1 MRKHH
6 LRESIKSFFG
16 SHVDPE
22 KDEELKGTKTEIED
36 KVQKILNLI
45 KEEDEDEKGG
55 NTVGKSKKEPLVELI
70 EDFHK
75 HYQSLYARY
84 DHLTGELREKVHG
97 KQEKDTFSS
106 SGSDSDSDY
115 SSKEQGSKNGKLQNE
130 FQKVTDDIKQ
140 ELQSAHLEVADLKRK
155 LTETTEE
162 KEALHLEYQTALNK
176 IQEAEKMISDLKMEA
191 EMLNGENSKL
201 LLEIRDLNQRLDG
214 ASMLEAELNQK
225 LEDITRERT
234 DLLVEKETALQRI
247 KEGEKIIE
255 ELKVV
260 TNQLNDEKKTLQ
272 LELEDLKG
280 ILCTTKDQL
289 ECSEQEVANLIQAQK
304 ATEEQNSS
312 LSSKIL
318 ELSSEINGAQDKIQE
333 LVTKSSQLGEKL
345 GEREKELASHT
356 EMHETHK
363 SETSAQMR
371 GLELELDSL
380 HTQKGEIEKQKADEL
395 SSLLKK
401 LEEKE
406 KDSLSQIE
414 DMTTWINNLQLVLEV
429 ETLQTQKSKLEEQLV
444 RDSNEA
450 SGQVKGLLDKVNE
463 KQKELE
469 TLNSQKIEFEFQL
482 EKKILEMS
490 EYLVRIGTLEEES
503 EKNIADQRKMIEEKE
518 GLMVQVKDLERELD
532 FLQNQNS
539 DLEEQ
544 LRSKNQET
552 DQMLAEKERLQDRI
566 SELENELSALQ
577 KKSKDGEDEAS
588 AQITT
593 LAAQVNDLKMEVD
606 SLHAQKAESESH
618 IENKAQEITQFLV
631 QIENLKEELAN
642 KAMDGQRMM
651 EERQSLTMQVKDL
664 EEQMENKNQD
674 IDHLRQEKEGLQ
686 ERISELE
693 KTLVEQ
699 EESSFTLQKQVE
711 DVRNEASAQIMAL
724 TTQVNDLQQELDSTH
739 SAKSQL
745 VLQIERC
752 KQESSESLTQVEN
765 QNSELANKVADQ
777 QRMLKEQEDAFNEL
791 REEHK
796 RLEVLFQECKANL
809 EVAERKIEEME
820 EELQKSI
827 DSKDRKVD
835 ELEETIEDLKRDLEM
850 KGDEV
855 SMLIENVS
863 TIEVKLRLSNQ
874 KLRVTEQLLTENEE
888 SHRKKEEKF
897 QQEQRLLEERI
908 ARLSGAIATYK
919 EAQVKIIKVIW
930 EKVNNTM
937 TGLDTVMLKFEE
949 DYGHFESRVCEILN
963 ELQVA
968 KNWVNETNT
977 EKQQLKDEL
986 SVLIEQLR
994 DKKEKELVLR
1004 ERIREL
1010 EAKLH
1015 NTEDEKQNLIK
1026 NFKMLEEKIG
1036 ELEKTMS
1043 EKDEGIL
1050 GLGEEKREAIRQLCI
1065 WIDYHRSRCEDLKEM
1080 LSKVLSGRRPIAT

>member
-1 MRKHH
+1 MTRSHWRESIKSLGSHIDPEKEEQLRKTKIEIDNKVARIMKLIKNKNQGKKDGNPAKNSELVELIEDFHKQYQELYALYGNLRDDVREKVQSKEHKEGSSSTSSSDTESYHSLDEASSRSSSRTDLSQRARDDFKLKLETSSSEITDLRNKLTAMIKEKEDLHSEHMATLSKIQESKKIIEGLRTEADRTERTKQKLLNECTQLKEKLVEKEKELFSLSRLHESTVPTQIKVLEREVSSLKLELKKLGTQKTVLEQQIGGRETNSKHLIEENLGLRARILQLERKSLEREDELSSLSRKLEENESKSMSKTEELMANANNLQLEINTLRTQKCDLEEQVVFKSNEATSQVKGVMDQVNVLQQELHSLSSQKSESETRIRVAEQLHVENKDVYGKTKEKYEQEHMDLKERVVSTEIAMKRMKDISLTANDMLTGLDTAALKFEECSGNFLNRISKSSCEVLFAKDWVRRKNNAIKHVQEDLDCLLVQLDTKEVEILGFREKVKMRKHQ

-115 SSKEQGSKNGKLQNE
+115 SSKEKGSKNGKLQNE

-247 KEGEKIIE
+247 KEGEKITE

-289 ECSEQEVANLIQAQK
+289 ECSEQEVANLIRAQK

-333 LVTKSSQLGEKL
+333 LVTKSSWLREKL
-345 GEREKELASHT
+345 GEREKELVSHT

-363 SETSAQMR
+363 SETSARMR

-463 KQKELE
+463 KQQELE
-469 TLNSQKIEFEFQL
+469 TLNSQKIEFESQL

-503 EKNIADQRKMIEEKE
+503 EKNIADQQKMLEEKE

-532 FLQNQNS
+532 SLQNQNS
-539 DLEEQ
+539 NLEEQ
-544 LRSKNQET
+544 LRTPVIEPKTSSNRT
-552 DQMLAEKERLQDRI
+552 VT
-566 SELENELSALQ
+566 
-577 KKSKDGEDEAS
+577 DGERREP
-588 AQITT
+588 Q
-593 LAAQVNDLKMEVD
+593 
-606 SLHAQKAESESH
+606 
-618 IENKAQEITQFLV
+618 
-631 QIENLKEELAN
+631 
-642 KAMDGQRMM
+642 
-651 EERQSLTMQVKDL
+651 EER
-664 EEQMENKNQD
+664 
-674 IDHLRQEKEGLQ
+674 R
-686 ERISELE
+686 
-693 KTLVEQ
+693 
-699 EESSFTLQKQVE
+699 
-711 DVRNEASAQIMAL
+711 
-724 TTQVNDLQQELDSTH
+724 
-739 SAKSQL
+739 
-745 VLQIERC
+745 
-752 KQESSESLTQVEN
+752 
-765 QNSELANKVADQ
+765 
-777 QRMLKEQEDAFNEL
+777 
-791 REEHK
+791 
-796 RLEVLFQECKANL
+796 
-809 EVAERKIEEME
+809 
-820 EELQKSI
+820 
-827 DSKDRKVD
+827 
-835 ELEETIEDLKRDLEM
+835 
-850 KGDEV
+850 
-855 SMLIENVS
+855 
-863 TIEVKLRLSNQ
+863 
-874 KLRVTEQLLTENEE
+874 
-888 SHRKKEEKF
+888 
-897 QQEQRLLEERI
+897 
-908 ARLSGAIATYK
+908 
-919 EAQVKIIKVIW
+919 
-930 EKVNNTM
+930 
-937 TGLDTVMLKFEE
+937 
-949 DYGHFESRVCEILN
+949 
-963 ELQVA
+963 
-968 KNWVNETNT
+968 
-977 EKQQLKDEL
+977 
-986 SVLIEQLR
+986 
-994 DKKEKELVLR
+994 
-1004 ERIREL
+1004 
-1010 EAKLH
+1010 
-1015 NTEDEKQNLIK
+1015 
-1026 NFKMLEEKIG
+1026 
-1036 ELEKTMS
+1036 
-1043 EKDEGIL
+1043 
-1050 GLGEEKREAIRQLCI
+1050 
-1065 WIDYHRSRCEDLKEM
+1065 
-1080 LSKVLSGRRPIAT
+1080 